1 MWFQGHVWAAKSE
14 TLRFIVVQLSPP
26 VNPVIMDCT
35 EKTQAIL
42 SLCPL
47 PEREVQTR
55 TPSPNINS
63 PPRANA
69 EPCTTGTGKTS
80 CLSLQC
86 YYRFKFR
93 FSVLVLVCPFEIAK
107 FWFVFLC
114 VFQLILLQ
122 LM

>member
-1 MWFQGHVWAAKSE
+1 M
-14 TLRFIVVQLSPP
+14 
-26 VNPVIMDCT
+26 
-35 EKTQAIL
+35 L

-69 EPCTTGTGKTS
+69 ELCTTGTGKTS

-86 YYRFKFR
+86 YYSFKFR
-93 FSVLVLVCPFEIAK
+93 ISVLFLVCPLEIAK
-107 FWFVFLC
+107 FWLVFFFVCFL
-114 VFQLILLQ
+114 VYFD
-122 LM
+122 